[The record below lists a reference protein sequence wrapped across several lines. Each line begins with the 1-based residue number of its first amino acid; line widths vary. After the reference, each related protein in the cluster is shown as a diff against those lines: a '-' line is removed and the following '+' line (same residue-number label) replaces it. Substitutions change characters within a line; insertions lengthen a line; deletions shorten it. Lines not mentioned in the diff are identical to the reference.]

1 LSGSATEAIMTA
13 TESIHAEA
21 ASTRADPTS
30 GTKPWQLLTA
40 RDVMVREIVTV
51 RTHDNL
57 AQAAIKMLELSVRH
71 LPVLDAH
78 RRLTG
83 ILSDRDLRCAVG
95 DPEFLVDATQLRL
108 RLDQRRVMDVMTRT
122 PAVTDL
128 NTPLEELARRLSEEK
143 LGALLVIDQERRLL
157 GIVSY
162 VDVLRTM
169 LTKP

>member
-1 LSGSATEAIMTA
+1 MAGTETR
-13 TESIHAEA
+13 AEA
-21 ASTRADPTS
+21 TSTRRDPS
-30 GTKPWQLLTA
+30 AWGQKPWRYMTA

-57 AQAAIKMLELSVRH
+57 AQAAIKMLELGIRH
-71 LPVLDAH
+71 LPVVDAR

-83 ILSDRDLRCAVG
+83 MLSDRDLRSAVG
-95 DPEFLVDATQLRL
+95 DPEFLLDTPQLRL

-128 NTPLEELARRLSEEK
+128 DTPVEELARRLSEEK
-143 LGALLVIDQERRLL
+143 LGALLVVDQERRLL

-162 VDVLRTM
+162 VDVLRTI
-169 LTKP
+169 LTTP